1 MKAMPVG
8 SALRVASI
16 PAGHPYVHHLAAV
29 DGPDPV
35 VRLPD
40 PRPAVDDPQPGQWWP
55 PVMLDPQWVRDHHRE
70 FDVMHLHFGFE
81 SAAPESLVAWADE
94 LGRAGRP
101 LVLTVHDLVNPHLTD
116 QAAHRARLDVLVPRA
131 DRLITLTPGAAAE
144 IARRWGR
151 RPAVIPHPHIVD
163 LGWTPPPR
171 RPEPGEPPFVIGMSV
186 KDLRANTDPLPVLA
200 ALAVAVD
207 RMAGTT
213 VRIDL
218 HPGVLDRPDDRARA
232 LASFLRDRRSD
243 ERWSVWTHPR
253 LTDAQLWTHLHSLDL
268 VVLPYRFGTH
278 SGWLEACV
286 DVGTAVLVPATGHY
300 TDQHGHPAYDRSPDG
315 SVDPAAF
322 TALLEQIR
330 ARPAVATPAAPD
342 RRAQRARIAKAHE
355 RTYRAALRA
364 RRPSG
369 Y

>member
-1 MKAMPVG
+1 MATPIDPV
-8 SALRVASI
+8 LRVASV

-40 PRPAVDDPQPGQWWP
+40 PRPAVDDPAPGQWWP
-55 PVMLDPQWVRDHHRE
+55 PAMLDPSWVRRHRDD
-70 FDVMHLHFGFE
+70 FDVMHVHFGFE
-81 SAAPESLVAWADE
+81 SADPAALVAWVDE
-94 LGRAGRP
+94 LHRAGRP

-131 DRLITLTPGAAAE
+131 DRLITLTTGAAAE
-144 IARRWGR
+144 VARRWGR
-151 RPAVIPHPHIVD
+151 RPVVIPHPHIVD
-163 LGWTPPPR
+163 LDWAAPPR
-171 RPEPGEPPFVIGMSV
+171 PAGRGEDPFVVGVSL
-186 KDLRANTDPLPVLA
+186 KDLRAATDPLPVLA
-200 ALAVAVD
+200 ALAGALDQVP
-207 RMAGTT
+207 GTT
-213 VRIDL
+213 VRVDL

-232 LASFLRDRRSD
+232 LSAFLRDRRSD

-253 LTDAQLWTHLHSLDL
+253 LTDDQLWTHLHSLDL

-286 DVGTAVLVPATGHY
+286 DVGTGVLVPATGHY
-300 TDQHGHPAYDRSPDG
+300 AGQHGHPVYARSPDG
-315 SVDPAAF
+315 SVDPEAF
-322 TALLEQIR
+322 AALLARIR
-330 ARPAVATPAAPD
+330 ARPARATPAAPD
-342 RRAQRARIAKAHE
+342 RRAQRTRIARAHE
-355 RTYRAALRA
+355 RTYRAALRG